1 MTYCD
6 TLALPDLW
14 EMQSTLTT
22 SLDNSST
29 SNGLTVVIGQ
39 TERPFYKI
47 FRKCV
52 IKYNIL
58 TKFYKM
64 YVSNLFTF

>member
-39 TERPFYKI
+39 TERPFYN
-47 FRKCV
+47 FFFENV
-52 IKYNIL
+52 L
-58 TKFYKM
+58 
-64 YVSNLFTF
+64 